1 MTDPTPPLAGLTGI
15 VTGAA
20 RGIGRAIAERLAADG
35 ARLALV
41 DLDAAGAADAAA
53 ALPTVIDGPHVGLP
67 HDLAQLDRA
76 SIVADQAVAALGRV
90 DILVNNA
97 GVGTMGAF
105 LDMPPETFEQV
116 VKVNLVGTFALTQ
129 AVARTMVPRRFGR
142 IVTITS
148 ISGHRGGRDRAA
160 YGASKAGLD
169 LLTRVMA
176 LELGE
181 HGITANAVAPGPV
194 DTALTQAA
202 HTEDIRRNF
211 HRLIPLRRYGETAE
225 IAGAVAYLVR
235 PDSGYT
241 NGQTLSVD
249 GGFDAVGLGVVPE

>member
-35 ARLALV
+35 ARLALI
-41 DLDAAGAADAAA
+41 DLDAAGAAEAAGS
-53 ALPTVIDGPHVGLP
+53 LPTVVDGPHIGLA
-67 HDLAQLDRA
+67 HDLAALDRTQDA
-76 SIVADQAVAALGRV
+76 VDQAIAALGRI

-105 LDMPPETFEQV
+105 LDMPPATFEQV
-116 VKVNLVGTFALTQ
+116 IKINLVGSFALSQ
-129 AVARTMVPRRFGR
+129 AVARTMVPRNFGR
-142 IVTITS
+142 IVNISS
-148 ISGHRGGRDRAA
+148 ISGHRGARDRAA

-176 LELGE
+176 LELGP

-194 DTALTQAA
+194 ETALTRAA

-211 HRLIPLRRYGETAE
+211 HQLIPLRRYGETAE

-241 NGQTLSVD
+241 NGQTISVD
-249 GGFDAVGLGVVPE
+249 GGFDAVGLGVVPA